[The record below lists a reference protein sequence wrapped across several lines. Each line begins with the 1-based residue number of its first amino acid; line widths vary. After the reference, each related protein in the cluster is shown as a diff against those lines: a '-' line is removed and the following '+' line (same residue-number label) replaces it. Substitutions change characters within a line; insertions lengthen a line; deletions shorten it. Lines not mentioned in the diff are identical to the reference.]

1 MTLHVDLLYVI
12 HV

>member
-1 MTLHVDLLYVI
+1 MLYVI